1 MHIAAS
7 KAVVHN
13 TVPFTFRI
21 MKLLTVLLGMCS
33 HHYVVDQRVMFR
45 VGSKNPMS
53 DVIDFLL
60 FTKSCACRSAA
71 PFLLSCGAVANLA
84 LIFLLGWRP
93 RKDSQGGA
101 GGPIKY

>member
-1 MHIAAS
+1 
-7 KAVVHN
+7 
-13 TVPFTFRI
+13 
-21 MKLLTVLLGMCS
+21 
-33 HHYVVDQRVMFR
+33 
-45 VGSKNPMS
+45 MS

-71 PFLLSCGAVANLA
+71 PFLLSCRAVANLA